1 MTYKISAPVAPA
13 DWAEPIGFGWN
24 DWEANKWFT
33 FMYTGNSYLRFT
45 TASAR
50 VPGSEPDTTVG
61 NVDGIANQYW
71 GPVIADI
78 STEKTITITV
88 ELGGNI
94 VAYVDGNAVLTYETP
109 ADYTF
114 SDPTLQFAMGC
125 AGHWGGQYWWTGE
138 LSNVAIYDF
147 ALTEEQVKEY
157 MVYGNVYSKEEIEYV
172 YAVESMTDLTS
183 LVKVPI
189 NSTNA
194 EILAYAPKTSIV
206 QVKMS
211 DDTLATSN
219 VSWDSIAVIDGERYL
234 EGNITDLTNP
244 NCVKAYAK
252 ILFIDEASIFLP
264 IAKYEFL
271 DPANPGK
278 DTMGN
283 FDLNL
288 IYASGYTSS
297 NGGISVSNGVATFN
311 GTAGLVSGSEENDLT
326 EKLGSF
332 TLTYKIKS
340 GTTNSGWAIPVGF
353 GYDDWTPNK
362 WFTFTMLGGSSML
375 RFTAASSRIPGIEP
389 ETMVSDVDGLSGQWW
404 GAELG
409 YVETTKTI
417 TVTVELGGNI
427 VVYVDGDA
435 ILIYKTPADYSMSSP
450 ILQFALGCAGQWGGQ
465 NFFVG
470 EISDVT
476 IYGAVLNEQQV
487 KMLSRLSNIKTDL
500 MEKPYIIDVSNIPL
514 FEGASTKNPLAMDMS
529 LVEMLE
535 NLNPA
540 TVLVTLSDNS
550 EMNLNIVWTSVVKN
564 GNVYTAMGE
573 VNTLYCGVLT
583 IVPNV
588 IVEYNLTIHTFG
600 VPVYTWSDDYST
612 CTATQISEL
621 DSSVTISETMNSS
634 FTVVD
639 PTCTVGQTTVYI
651 VIFDKYEYQTQVIEV
666 ISGNPLGHVECV
678 DKCIEPTCTTIGIS
692 EGKHCSVCNEVLVQQ
707 QIIEA
712 KDHLFDEIVY
722 EWSQDYSVCIATATC
737 ANDSNHKIQ
746 EVVHTT
752 KSVIEASVETEGSI
766 TYTAEFENELFKVQ
780 TNVQTIEKLSNPND
794 SKKGCSGAIVG
805 TFGVICLLTAFVVVI
820 KKKKNYNL

>member
-1 MTYKISAPVAPA
+1 MKKKILIIINVLVIGFFIFTNFSKNVNAFGNDFIINPIAKYEFLDPTNPGKDALGNYNLNLIYKSGYDASNGGVSVSNGVASFNGTAGLVSGSTENDISETLESFTLTYKISAPVAPA
-13 DWAEPIGFGWN
+13 GWAEPIGFGWN

-50 VPGSEPDTTVG
+50 VPGSEPDTIVG
-61 NVDGIANQYW
+61 NVDGNANQYW
-71 GPVIADI
+71 GPEIADI

-109 ADYTF
+109 ADYTL

-125 AGHWGGQYWWTGE
+125 VGHWGGQNWWTGE

-157 MVYGNVYSKEEIEYV
+157 MIYRNVYSKEEIEYV

-194 EILAYAPKTSIV
+194 DILAYAPKTSIV

-244 NCVKAYAK
+244 NGVKAYAK

-375 RFTAASSRIPGIEP
+375 RFTAASSRVPGIEP

-514 FEGASTKNPLAMDMS
+514 FEGASTKNPAAILRCWLQQLRMMR
-529 LVEMLE
+529 
-535 NLNPA
+535 
-540 TVLVTLSDNS
+540 
-550 EMNLNIVWTSVVKN
+550 K
-564 GNVYTAMGE
+564 G
-573 VNTLYCGVLT
+573 VN
-583 IVPNV
+583 
-588 IVEYNLTIHTFG
+588 
-600 VPVYTWSDDYST
+600 D
-612 CTATQISEL
+612 
-621 DSSVTISETMNSS
+621 
-634 FTVVD
+634 
-639 PTCTVGQTTVYI
+639 
-651 VIFDKYEYQTQVIEV
+651 
-666 ISGNPLGHVECV
+666 
-678 DKCIEPTCTTIGIS
+678 
-692 EGKHCSVCNEVLVQQ
+692 
-707 QIIEA
+707 
-712 KDHLFDEIVY
+712 
-722 EWSQDYSVCIATATC
+722 
-737 ANDSNHKIQ
+737 
-746 EVVHTT
+746 
-752 KSVIEASVETEGSI
+752 
-766 TYTAEFENELFKVQ
+766 
-780 TNVQTIEKLSNPND
+780 
-794 SKKGCSGAIVG
+794 
-805 TFGVICLLTAFVVVI
+805 ICLTEI
-820 KKKKNYNL
+820 GQ